1 LEITHRIRKHWNSN
15 DRGGDQ
21 EIKMGI
27 KTDGGNSRQR
37 STAEEIPFPTAILK
51 EFKDWGSKA
60 IS

>member
-1 LEITHRIRKHWNSN
+1 
-15 DRGGDQ
+15 
-21 EIKMGI
+21 MGI

-51 EFKDWGSKA
+51 ELKDWGSKA